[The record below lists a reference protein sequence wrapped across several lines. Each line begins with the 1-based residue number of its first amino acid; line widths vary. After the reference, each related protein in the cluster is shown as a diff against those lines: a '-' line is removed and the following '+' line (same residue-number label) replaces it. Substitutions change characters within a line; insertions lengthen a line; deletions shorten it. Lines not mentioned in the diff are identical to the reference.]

1 MIFHNVKITGN
12 DFKDQSELVVFH
24 GSFFENETLICLY
37 FDKITATIE
46 DTVIVAQENSQF
58 KLIVSY
64 NKATNELI
72 GSDIL
77 PKLHKSN
84 TETTLKNVP
93 GFESERVECK
103 EALATF
109 MQRFL
114 YCKNK
119 YLFKMIVNYLVE
131 DYSWTALAP
140 YFNNFDNIEKL
151 CGQMK
156 PNVVANELIK
166 GSLQFDENSRKL
178 KNAVGLP
185 VDLIGRID
193 QMDIAN
199 YMGKIQ
205 ECIREK
211 YATADDV
218 RYMLDFIESYIALS
232 EKRKVKI
239 DTPRAYLLVDYMI
252 TASLCGVN
260 LRTIVNAIARDM
272 LFFKNL
278 EFNSIHQTASY
289 LKDTIQMLVKME
301 LPIEIQQ
308 NITKWHYIT
317 SRNYKIYTK
326 SREEEYQKVAA
337 DINDKYSMIVDD
349 YLIACPKTEKEL
361 LAIGHSYNNCL
372 PKYRDEIIDNNAIVL
387 SMYPANNG
395 KVEYGIPPITFEV
408 NKCLDFIQIKTFFDA
423 DVTDEKVLKTLKK
436 WKTQLQKGATK

>member
-1 MIFHNVKITGN
+1 
-12 DFKDQSELVVFH
+12 
-24 GSFFENETLICLY
+24 
-37 FDKITATIE
+37 
-46 DTVIVAQENSQF
+46 
-58 KLIVSY
+58 
-64 NKATNELI
+64 
-72 GSDIL
+72 
-77 PKLHKSN
+77 
-84 TETTLKNVP
+84 
-93 GFESERVECK
+93 
-103 EALATF
+103 
-109 MQRFL
+109 
-114 YCKNK
+114 
-119 YLFKMIVNYLVE
+119 
-131 DYSWTALAP
+131 
-140 YFNNFDNIEKL
+140 
-151 CGQMK
+151 
-156 PNVVANELIK
+156 
-166 GSLQFDENSRKL
+166 
-178 KNAVGLP
+178 
-185 VDLIGRID
+185 
-193 QMDIAN
+193 
-199 YMGKIQ
+199 
-205 ECIREK
+205 
-211 YATADDV
+211 
-218 RYMLDFIESYIALS
+218 
-232 EKRKVKI
+232 
-239 DTPRAYLLVDYMI
+239 MI
-252 TASLCGVN
+252 TTSLCGVN

-436 WKTQLQKGATK
+436 WRTQLQKGATK